1 MAFLGSLGK
10 SLGLDSEFG
19 KGLIGGVATS
29 LDKGFQDD
37 MKRTKDNVDNL
48 VLESY
53 KGGVEEKKRFEKELK
68 DNEKIIDRIA
78 ANLGGD
84 QGVNHPKAY
93 EATYSLIS
101 QEGIDNAFDMS
112 KTYKNAH
119 LAYGVSPITSMGMK
133 ERTNGKTPLT
143 ASIIAKSITTPMV
156 LPDMKKLGESA
167 NVGIMKANFLGP
179 AYKASD
185 EISERAGA
193 LLMARGVDI
202 NKGPL
207 DRDLPPALKANLD
220 PLILGMQSNPKAELA
235 RLQIFMNKLD
245 KNDPDYNK
253 KEAKIKQMI
262 DTTIT
267 NIRETENLMKTPIKG
282 LSSTAIRSNSKSFE
296 MHLGEAYFSDK
307 KDVLK
312 YNMGVY
318 VDLNVQ
324 KNQKDIIYKARNYY
338 IRKLNEA
345 ATKGNIKDN
354 ELGSLTLK
362 IQSAIEQNK
371 RVIVGDDGSI
381 EVAEGENSNLIGN
394 VNEGFKSNALEIL
407 GKKQQKQSDPLDKNK
422 KTSTISIEGKSN
434 AEIKTMYDNAKNN
447 IEKNKIAMALRKKI
461 QAMPQSEQIDINAE
475 VKKILEG

>member
-143 ASIIAKSITTPMV
+143 ASIIARSITTPMV

-253 KEAKIKQMI
+253 KEAQVKQMI

-267 NIRETENLMKTPIKG
+267 NIKETENLLKTPIKG
-282 LSSTAIRSNSKSFE
+282 LSTGAIRSNTKDFE
-296 MHLGEAYFSDK
+296 MHLARFYFGQDKLKFGMTGEYVGVEAQK
-307 KDVLK
+307 KQK
-312 YNMGVY
+312 TI
-318 VDLNVQ
+318 LN
-324 KNQKDIIYKARNYY
+324 KFANYY
-338 IRKLNEA
+338 VRKLNEA
-345 ATKGNIKDN
+345 ATKGNVKDN
-354 ELGSLTLK
+354 ELGTVTLTIK
-362 IQSAIEQNK
+362 NAILQNK
-371 RVIVGDDGSI
+371 KVIVGDDGS
-381 EVAEGENSNLIGN
+381 VTMAEGEDSNLIS
-394 VNEGFKSNALEIL
+394 KDDLTIL
-407 GKKQQKQSDPLDKNK
+407 GKKQEKQPDPLDKNK

-434 AEIKTMYDNAKNN
+434 AEIKTMYDNAKNS